1 MSPVRL
7 EKCVPEKNQQRFYLL
22 RLAPTLFGEWS
33 LIREWGRIGQQGR
46 VILDTFAT
54 TDEVDRRLYLR
65 PVRPSALPAFPF
77 TGQHAGAMQWWCDP
91 G

>member
-22 RLAPTLFGEWS
+22 RLVPTLFGEWS

-46 VILDTFAT
+46 MVLDTFAT
-54 TDEVDRRLYLR
+54 PDEAEAALEAKRAEKQRRGYYLR
-65 PVRPSALPAFPF
+65 S
-77 TGQHAGAMQWWCDP
+77 
-91 G
+91 

>member
-22 RLAPTLFGEWS
+22 RLAPTLFDEWS

-46 VILDTFAT
+46 IVLDTFAT
-54 TDEVDRRLYLR
+54 PDEAEAALEAKKAEKRRRGYYLC
-65 PVRPSALPAFPF
+65 S
-77 TGQHAGAMQWWCDP
+77 
-91 G
+91 

>member
-7 EKCVPEKNQQRFYLL
+7 EKRVPEKNQRRFYVL

-46 VILDTFAT
+46 VVLDTFAT
-54 TDEVDRRLYLR
+54 PGEAEAALEAKRAEKQRRGYYLC
-65 PVRPSALPAFPF
+65 S
-77 TGQHAGAMQWWCDP
+77 
-91 G
+91 